1 MSGAKREVY
10 RLLDTNGD
18 GTGTKNAVGDYA
30 SVSTPFYFQDT
41 TKNVHINRLL
51 VQIEDSGAFAT
62 DGYGAIAGG
71 TVTNGVL
78 IGIFNAAGELLNDLT
93 DGISIKSNNDWA
105 RVCFDMKL
113 ENWASGNGAIHARWT
128 FANAGHPI
136 LLIKGDYL
144 ACVLNDNFT
153 GLVSQY
159 FKVQG
164 WSGKG
169 IT

>member
-1 MSGAKREVY
+1 MGVKREVY

-18 GTGTKNAVGDYA
+18 GTGTKNAVGDYS
-30 SVSTPFYFQDT
+30 SVSTDFFIQDATKVFY
-41 TKNVHINRLL
+41 INRLL
-51 VQIEDSGAFAT
+51 VQIEDTGAFAT

-71 TVTNGVL
+71 TVTNGISVNVYDPD
-78 IGIFNAAGELLNDLT
+78 GNVLNDLT
-93 DGISIKSNNDWA
+93 DGVMIKSNNDWA
-105 RVCFDMKL
+105 RVCYDLKL

-136 LLIKGDYL
+136 RLGQGDRL
-144 ACVLNDNFT
+144 GVTLNDNFT
-153 GLVSQY
+153 GLVTQY